1 MKEPNFESEKV
12 IDSFLWWEELSVNQ
26 ISEKTLPSKY
36 FLNFVWKMKAP
47 NFESEKVIDSFW
59 WWEVLSVNQ
68 ISEATVFQT
77 FGNEGARKGQ

>member
-1 MKEPNFESEKV
+1 MKAPSFESEEV
-12 IDSFLWWEELSVNQ
+12 IDSFWWWEELSVNQ
-26 ISEKTLPSKY
+26 ISEKILPSKY